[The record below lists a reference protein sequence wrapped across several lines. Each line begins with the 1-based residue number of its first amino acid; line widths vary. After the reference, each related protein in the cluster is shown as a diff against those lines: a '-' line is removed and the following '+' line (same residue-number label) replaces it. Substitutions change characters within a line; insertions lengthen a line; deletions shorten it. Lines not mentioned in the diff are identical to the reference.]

1 MKLLF
6 DYFGVVV
13 LILLLTIPM
22 LLIAVLVCIT
32 SKGPSLYWSKRVGR
46 FNTVFNMPKFRTMKI
61 DTPITAT
68 HLLNDP
74 NFYLTPIG
82 KFLRSNSLDELP
94 QLFSVLI
101 GDMSL
106 VGPRPALFNQNDL
119 IELRTEK
126 GVNKLLPGITGWA
139 QINGRDTLSINDKVE
154 LDLEYLQRQSLFFD
168 FKILLMTLFKVIS
181 RKGISH

>member
-126 GVNKLLPGITGWA
+126 GCLLYTSPSP
-139 QINGRDTLSINDKVE
+139 RDS
-154 LDLEYLQRQSLFFD
+154 
-168 FKILLMTLFKVIS
+168 
-181 RKGISH
+181 